1 MDAAVGRLLDRLE
14 ADGLAEDT
22 LIVFTSDNGSNM
34 GHHGIFGKGN
44 GTYPVNMY
52 ETSVKVPGLFACPG
66 TIPGGRVLTSMRSH
80 YDVYETL
87 LDFVGIPFEKT
98 DDMPGHSFAAEL
110 RGEND
115 AAPAGVIAYD
125 EYGRTRM
132 ICERT
137 DAHQL
142 KLVWRGEEG
151 PNELYDLAADPG
163 ERTNQYDNPAYA
175 EKIAVL
181 RDKLLGWFETYVNP
195 AFDGTR
201 EDVRG
206 KGQIDSHTFIK

>member
-1 MDAAVGRLLDRLE
+1 
-14 ADGLAEDT
+14 
-22 LIVFTSDNGSNM
+22 M

-66 TIPGGRVLTSMRSH
+66 TIPAGRVLSSMRSH

-98 DDMPGHSFAAEL
+98 EDMPGVSFAAEL
-110 RGEND
+110 RGEETD
-115 AAPAGVIAYD
+115 APAGVVAFD
-125 EYGRTRM
+125 EYGQTRM

-137 DAHQL
+137 DVHQL
-142 KLVWRGEEG
+142 KLVWRGEDG
-151 PNELYDLAADPG
+151 PNELYDLATDPD
-163 ERTNQYDNPAYA
+163 ERVNQFENPAYA
-175 EKIAVL
+175 EKIAAL
-181 RDKLLGWFETYVNP
+181 RDRLLGWFDAYVNP
-195 AFDGTR
+195 DLDGTK

-206 KGQIDSHTFIK
+206 KGQIDSHTFIH